1 MRELSKPTSENAPD
15 RRAWL
20 FWALV
25 GMILIILPF
34 LSPSNFFTHALV
46 LMLVFA
52 YTGVAWDLLGGY
64 AGQLSLGHSVY
75 FGIGAYCAVLLAE
88 HFGIPPWAS
97 MAIAALLAAGVAFI
111 FFYPTF
117 RFGLIGP
124 FFTLTTIGIAAVF
137 ALVVANIEPL
147 GGAQGVMLPMK
158 DAGLYWLQYFDERV
172 YYFVG
177 LVMLALVMGISVLVR
192 RSRLGYQL
200 VAVREDEAAAE
211 ACGINVGLCKMQIT
225 ALSAALTAVGGVLY
239 AQVITFVDPTV
250 FSVNVAV
257 TIAVVPII
265 GGSGWLLGPLV
276 GSVLLTAISESIQLS
291 VGAAVPGLNL
301 FVYGALLI
309 LVVLMMPEGITP
321 RIAQLFD
328 KKGSDESRTGAD
340 MEGRRTTE

>member
-1 MRELSKPTSENAPD
+1 MSEPKKTTSENAPN
-15 RRAWL
+15 RRTWM
-20 FWALV
+20 FWVLLGA
-25 GMILIILPF
+25 ILIILPF
-34 LSPSNFFTHALV
+34 LSPSNFFTHSLV

-97 MAIAALLAAGVAFI
+97 MAIAALLAAAVAFI

-124 FFTLTTIGIAAVF
+124 FFTLTTIGVAAIF

-158 DAGLYWLQYFDERV
+158 DAGLYWLQYFDERI

-177 LVMLALVMGISVLVR
+177 LVMLALIVGISAFVR

-250 FSVNVAV
+250 FAVNMAV
-257 TIAVVPII
+257 TIAVVPIV
-265 GGSGWLLGPLV
+265 GGSGVLLGPLV
-276 GSVLLTAISESIQLS
+276 GSIVLTAISNSIQLS
-291 VGAAVPGLNL
+291 VGAVVPGLNL

-309 LVVLMMPEGITP
+309 IVVLMMPEGIAP
-321 RIAQLFD
+321 RIAQLCGRIHHD
-328 KKGSDESRTGAD
+328 KSRTGA
-340 MEGRRTTE
+340 EKKGRGAIE